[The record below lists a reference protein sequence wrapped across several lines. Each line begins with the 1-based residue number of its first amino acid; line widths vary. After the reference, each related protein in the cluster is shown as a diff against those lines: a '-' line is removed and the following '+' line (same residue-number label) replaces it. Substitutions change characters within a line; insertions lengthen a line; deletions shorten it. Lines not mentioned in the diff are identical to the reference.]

1 MALTNDVLNN
11 HLKCFD
17 EGDLNGILS
26 DYAPGAV
33 MFTPDGPL
41 RGADAMRPLFQA
53 MIAEFKK
60 PGASFTMNSSALKAT
75 ILTLS
80 GAQRLPTTYMSLPRT
95 HSWCGTARSW
105 PSHLPAR
112 SRPSAKAT
120 SSLRTD
126 LGSVFGMKI
135 TLCALKRD
143 VPQTAK
149 QIELTIPPNVLAR
162 VIG

>member
-11 HLKCFD
+11 HLKCFA

-60 PGASFTMNSSALKAT
+60 PGASFTMRQRCVEGDYAYIVWTAETADNIYELAT
-75 ILTLS
+75 DTFVVRDGKIV
-80 GAQRLPTTYMSLPRT
+80 AQSFT
-95 HSWCGTARSW
+95 G
-105 PSHLPAR
+105 
-112 SRPSAKAT
+112 
-120 SSLRTD
+120 
-126 LGSVFGMKI
+126 KI
-135 TLCALKRD
+135 TAKR
-143 VPQTAK
+143 
-149 QIELTIPPNVLAR
+149 
-162 VIG
+162 